1 MIEAR
6 KLLHSAFVAGLM
18 GSASLMTVAYA
29 QEAGP
34 QSAPADDARPEP
46 KKEIILVEGRY
57 EEEVTEFAKEIAAFG
72 TQVQLISSE
81 EIATGGFTNF
91 GEAAAG
97 LIRGA
102 NVGYS
107 PDEGEF
113 TIRIDGGTDRDTLL
127 LVDGVPYFDRSSPS
141 EDLWPATAIDPRMI
155 QNVEIYRGGQSL
167 YFGSNGGLG
176 VVSVRTK
183 RPEGEMKGEIGVY
196 AGSFKTREIYGNVA
210 LPLDE
215 AGDHSVLVYGRSY
228 HSDAHELFDPE
239 AYGDNIALLGG
250 YQSYPYDFNSLG
262 VKYLWQMDAT
272 QELRL
277 GASFTTID
285 FHDSFPNST
294 VYTPNFTE
302 FPIYTANYLNES
314 FDNLRIEVDAHYQQP
329 RLRNHELRPQICT
342 IPRLTD
348 LPATI
353 EAQARS
359 RGITNFTTAAQFEAF
374 ASSIGFPTGCVTNP
388 GTINGAASQAREGW
402 LVNQDPASPFFG
414 QRYGTAE
421 NPFPI
426 GAPIGYVSET
436 VTSFGD
442 GRPVKGFGST
452 DNIPS
457 GYKDWGINARG
468 TYTLNDYL
476 EIVGGVQ
483 HTGYTDFSDPSFGVQ
498 DVTLSSTG
506 VYGDLRLSLP
516 LLDGF
521 NGSFAGRQD
530 FNDTFSDQAIWKVGL
545 RQNFGYGIYAR
556 ASGGTSY
563 SAPKIDEIG
572 AYGASA
578 NLNPGLEPQSVET
591 MNLGAGIDGEIFGG
605 TYNLEFGYFRTDI
618 KNQFGDRALSAVCPQ
633 YAVGGPNGNFT
644 GALALDV
651 ITANRRSIVPPDSF
665 CATASAGNFTPSES
679 VAVNLLAVQ
688 EIEGF
693 TVDFAIDLDQIQADL
708 SFTSM
713 DSLEPNPVFGLTQIR
728 ESGPNTG
735 IAGTVVPGVAG
746 SAAKRQSAERPE
758 WTLSG
763 LITYTPND
771 RWVFALNPRWQGPE
785 WAWAGG
791 SAARLVDANGNRV
804 IPDMNTGDWF
814 VLNGSVQYFLGDDRQ
829 HRVMLR
835 VVNILDEDYFERGSA
850 GSYQSLNRAV
860 VRNESGVT
868 DAENYTNYGW
878 NGKPRSAWIQY
889 EYRF

>member
-6 KLLHSAFVAGLM
+6 KLFHSAFVASLM
-18 GSASLMTVAYA
+18 GSASLFSMAHA

-34 QSAPADDARPEP
+34 AQSGPADDVPQAKREV
-46 KKEIILVEGRY
+46 ILVEGRI
-57 EEEVTEFAKEIAAFG
+57 EEEVTEFAKEIATFG
-72 TQVQLISSE
+72 TQVQLISAE

-155 QNVEIYRGGQSL
+155 ESVEVYRGGQSL

-183 RPEGEMKGEIGVY
+183 RPEGELKGQIGVY

-215 AGDHSVLVYGRSY
+215 AGNHSVLAYGRSY

-239 AYGDNIALLGG
+239 SYNENVLLMGG

-262 VKYLWQMDAT
+262 VKYLWNIDDS

-285 FHDSFPNST
+285 FHDSFPDST

-314 FDNLRIEVDAHYQQP
+314 LDNLRIEVDAHYQQP
-329 RLRNHELRPQICT
+329 QLRNHELRAQICT

-348 LPATI
+348 LPASI

-359 RGITNFTTAAQFEAF
+359 QGITNFTTASQFEAF
-374 ASSIGFPTGCVTNP
+374 AASIGFPTGCVTNP
-388 GTINGAASQAREGW
+388 GTINGAASQATQGW
-402 LVNQDPASPFFG
+402 LVNQDPTSPFYG

-452 DNIPS
+452 DNIRS

-468 TYTLNDYL
+468 TYTLNDYIDL
-476 EIVGGVQ
+476 VGGVQ
-483 HTGYTDFSDPSFGVQ
+483 YTGYTDNSDPSFGVQ

-506 VYGDLRLSLP
+506 VYGDFRVSLP

-521 NGSFAGRQD
+521 HGSVAGRYD
-530 FNDTFSDQAIWKVGL
+530 FNDTFADQSIWKVGL
-545 RQNFGYGIYAR
+545 RQDFGYGLYAR

-572 AYGASA
+572 AYGATA
-578 NLNPGLEPQSVET
+578 NLNPGLDPQFVET

-605 TYNLEFGYFRTDI
+605 TYNLELGYFRPDI
-618 KNQFGDRALSAVCPQ
+618 KNQFGSRGVGAVCPQ
-633 YAVGGPNGNFT
+633 YAVGGTNGDYP
-644 GALALDV
+644 GALAADV
-651 ITANRRSIVPPDSF
+651 IAANRRSIVPPDAF
-665 CATASAGNFTPSES
+665 CATAAAGNFDPSES
-679 VAVNLLAVQ
+679 VAVNLNAVQ

-693 TVDFAIDLDQIQADL
+693 TIDFALDLDQFQADL

-713 DSLEPNPVFGLTQIR
+713 DSLEPNPVFGLSQIR
-728 ESGPNTG
+728 EGTG
-735 IAGTVVPGVAG
+735 QTLAGTVVPGVAG
-746 SAAKRQSAERPE
+746 SSLKRQSAERPE

-763 LITYTPND
+763 LITYTPSD

-785 WAWAGG
+785 WAWAG
-791 SAARLVDANGNRV
+791 STPARLVDADGNRV
-804 IPDMNTGDWF
+804 IEDLNIGDYF
-814 VLNGSVQYFLGDDRQ
+814 VLNGSVQYFLGKDHE
-829 HRVMLR
+829 HRIMVR
-835 VVNILDEDYFERGSA
+835 VVNILDEDYYERGASGA
-850 GSYQSLNRAV
+850 YHSLNRAV
-860 VRNESGVT
+860 VRGESGT
-868 DAENYTNYGW
+868 ANAENYKTYGW